1 MLLFRVSQSLMWLL
15 TGIAFHNE
23 AESTEND
30 CEDTLIWQM
39 NVKGEPAVF
48 NFIVYLVPVTLVESI
63 II

>member
-1 MLLFRVSQSLMWLL
+1 MWLL